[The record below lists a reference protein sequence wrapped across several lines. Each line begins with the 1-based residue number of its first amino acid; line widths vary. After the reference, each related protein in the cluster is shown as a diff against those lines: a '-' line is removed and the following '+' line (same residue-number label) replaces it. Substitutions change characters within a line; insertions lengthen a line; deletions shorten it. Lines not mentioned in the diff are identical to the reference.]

1 MEELQIAK
9 IQIYPHIYT
18 LPSFYSRSH
27 IYGSGSNKNETNT
40 IQETR
45 ELTEQEKNIAKVGLI
60 TIGIVFI
67 ICIIAIA
74 VWIYKIW
81 KE

>member
-9 IQIYPHIYT
+9 VPVSVPHIVVF
-18 LPSFYSRSH
+18 PHIHRS
-27 IYGSGSNKNETNT
+27 STTKNETNT

-45 ELTEQEKNIAKVGLI
+45 ELTEQEKDIAKIGLI
-60 TIGIVFI
+60 RIGIVFI
-67 ICIIAIA
+67 ICVIAIA
-74 VWIYKIW
+74 VWLYKIW